1 MEGRPEQKGGE
12 WGEWRPEKSEQ
23 AEGIK
28 KRDTDW
34 REEKGNVRWREVG
47 EGRKPER
54 QRFFWP
60 VQNLEIPP
68 RSSHGK
74 MFDWGTKG
82 MAGSRRQE
90 EREIK

>member
-12 WGEWRPEKSEQ
+12 WGERRPEKSEQ

-34 REEKGNVRWREVG
+34 REEKGNVRWREGG

-54 QRFFWP
+54 RRFFWP
-60 VQNLEIPP
+60 VQNLESPP
-68 RSSHGK
+68 
-74 MFDWGTKG
+74 
-82 MAGSRRQE
+82 
-90 EREIK
+90 